1 MRAVLGQ
8 AFALLVAHANLFT
21 LISLT
26 VWLPAHVL
34 KSYLEFFG
42 PAEAGAG
49 QLLRAMLTV
58 QVVFDPLVVS
68 ATLAALGR
76 IAQGLPVSYGI
87 AMSEGLRAWGRLLLV
102 RFVINLAIALPALG
116 ALLAAPLQGAAA
128 IAAGALC
135 LVLAVGVGVLLV
147 RFALV
152 DSVVV
157 LERGTLRSA
166 WRRAATLTAGQR
178 WSIVGTL
185 LALFVIFLSF
195 AVVAAWVF
203 RAVPELN
210 HFVPR
215 VLLDCMVAVGQSL
228 FTIAL
233 FLFYRRA
240 RAREHA
246 AAAIALSSA

>member
-1 MRAVLGQ
+1 VRSVLGQ
-8 AFALLVAHANLFT
+8 AFAILAAHANLFT

-42 PAEAGAG
+42 PGEAGAG

-76 IAQGLPVSYGI
+76 LSKGLPVTYGS
-87 AMSEGLRAWGRLLLV
+87 AMAEGLRAWGRLLLV
-102 RFVINLAIALPALG
+102 RFVINLSIALPALA
-116 ALLAAPLQGAAA
+116 ALFAAPIQGPGAV
-128 IAAGALC
+128 AAGALC
-135 LVLAVGVGVLLV
+135 LALAVAVAMLLV

-157 LERGTLRSA
+157 LEHGTIRTA
-166 WRRAATLTAGQR
+166 WARAAALTAGQR
-178 WSIVGTL
+178 WSILGTL
-185 LALFVIFLSF
+185 LALFVLFLSF
-195 AVVAAWVF
+195 AVLAAWVF

-246 AAAIALSSA
+246 AAGVALSSV